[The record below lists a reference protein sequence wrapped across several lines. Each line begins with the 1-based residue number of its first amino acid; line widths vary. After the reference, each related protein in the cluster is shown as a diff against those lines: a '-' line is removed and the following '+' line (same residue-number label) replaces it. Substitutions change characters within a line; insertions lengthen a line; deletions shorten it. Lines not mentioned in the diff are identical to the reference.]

1 MYSAFINSFTVA
13 LHINS
18 FTVALHSEVNT
29 HLMALIATV
38 LWQVVLLSFYTR
50 DYEWIFIMKID
61 ENYYVSCQ

>member
-50 DYEWIFIMKID
+50 DYE
-61 ENYYVSCQ
+61 